1 MSSYILIDSVIFFI
15 SNIILGI
22 YVFRNKKI
30 NIKEKIAYTIFFI
43 ILNSSFNIMM
53 KKVHEYNLAIPRTYI
68 YRQKLIGPLS
78 GLDIICMIYIILN
91 FKYMINVIIKNKIVF
106 LHVLRCV
113 GVYLIGTIAFIIF
126 EGYWMDNGNRFFMV
140 SKGWI
145 YSLATLILTFKY
157 MNKNVNLIYPFAI
170 ILINGMISTFF
181 IPSSEIWVRYSNR
194 TIILDQEDA
203 YTISNCIISLLMIKC
218 LYIKDNKNKIVDYIM
233 LTFFIFQNLYCM
245 YKTNLIILPIIFL
258 TYLLITKGKNK
269 FMLLATYLG
278 IPTMILFAWDKIY
291 KIFTSMSINTRMV
304 QITDYL
310 DYIQEKGI
318 FPYIIGSGISTP
330 YYSNTDTGDTGERKA
345 TDIINNNYAL
355 EWRTDIQTPVISI
368 YKESGLIGMI
378 YFILITIYISII
390 TIKMIKN
397 VLKDKKN
404 EDYLLVETVGIGI
417 FMIVSTATSLFMYG
431 GSIPYCI
438 FYTFCLAKFAINC
451 KKIKEKEESK

>member
-1 MSSYILIDSVIFFI
+1 MNNYILIDSVIFFI

-22 YVFRNKKI
+22 YVFKNKKI

-68 YRQKLIGPLS
+68 YRKKLIGPLS
-78 GLDIICMIYIILN
+78 ILDIICMIYILLN

-106 LHVLRCV
+106 LHALRCA

-126 EGYWMDNGNRFFMV
+126 EGYWMDSGNRFLIV
-140 SKGWI
+140 SKGWV
-145 YSLATLILTFKY
+145 YSLATLIFTFKY
-157 MNKNVNLIYPFAI
+157 MNKNINLIYPFAI

-181 IPSSEIWVRYSNR
+181 IPSSEIWIRYSNR

-203 YTISNCIISLLMIKC
+203 YTVSNCIISLLLIKC
-218 LYIKDNKNKIVDYIM
+218 LYIKENKNRTINWVM
-233 LTFFIFQNLYCM
+233 LAFFLFQNLYCM
-245 YKTNLIILPIIFL
+245 YKNNLIILPVIFL
-258 TYLLITKGKNK
+258 TYLLVTKGKNK
-269 FMLLATYLG
+269 LMLLATCLG
-278 IPTMILFAWDKIY
+278 IPTMLLFIWDKIY
-291 KIFTSMSINTRMV
+291 TMFTSMSINTRMV
-304 QITDYL
+304 QVTDYL
-310 DYIQEKGI
+310 NYIRKEGI
-318 FPYIIGSGISTP
+318 FPYVIGLGISTP

-345 TDIINNNYAL
+345 ADIINNNYAL

-368 YKESGLIGMI
+368 FKETGIIGIM
-378 YFILITIYISII
+378 YFLAMTAYITII

-397 VLKDKKN
+397 VINSKKT
-404 EDYLLVETVGIGI
+404 EDYLFIETIGIGI
-417 FMIVSTATSLFMYG
+417 FMVVSTATSLFMYG

-451 KKIKEKEESK
+451 KKIKEKEE